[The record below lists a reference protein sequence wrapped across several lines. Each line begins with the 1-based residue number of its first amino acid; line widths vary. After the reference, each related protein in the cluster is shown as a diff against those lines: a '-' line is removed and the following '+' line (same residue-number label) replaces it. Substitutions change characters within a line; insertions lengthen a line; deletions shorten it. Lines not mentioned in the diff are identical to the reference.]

1 MTHPTF
7 FLQNVISVD
16 DDDDDDVDNN
26 NNDGDEDADDD
37 ICSKFFIRWTSF

>member
-16 DDDDDDVDNN
+16 DDDDDVDN